1 MNPIA
6 VRFLVELRRARL
18 LAVLAGLAWLLGVN
32 PPAAVRIL
40 LAVVVAVAL
49 LLDALADA
57 AAEPPP
63 TGMQGTRGQSRGA
76 TKAKE
81 VA

>member
-1 MNPIA
+1 MNP
-6 VRFLVELRRARL
+6 VVLRFLLELRRARL

-57 AAEPPP
+57 ATDTTTLPAGPA
-63 TGMQGTRGQSRGA
+63 RGDR
-76 TKAKE
+76 T
-81 VA
+81 

>member
-1 MNPIA
+1 MNPI
-6 VRFLVELRRARL
+6 VLRILTEVRRARL

-49 LLDALADA
+49 VLDALADA
-57 AAEPPP
+57 ATDTTTTLP
-63 TGMQGTRGQSRGA
+63 TGPAGGDRT
-76 TKAKE
+76 
-81 VA
+81 